1 MSHFPVI
8 TLIQSVKRWQ
18 KSYFYMKNVAPQGD
32 YVNLPAYVAGPPAG
46 RRPHRSYRATSLT
59 PAGAAA
65 VARLRVMIQSEG
77 LTGSDLLAAFVARRV
92 LPLQS
97 RPHLICQMSG
107 QLHPSRMC
115 TKDMPH
121 DEVAHMVNYLV
132 NCKLSA
138 EWRFGKEPYSR
149 AHPPP
154 TVCFLFPFLFLV
166 LLPNSFWPSLTSR
179 HALAELSPLTCSRVG
194 GGAPI
199 PPRPGGA

>member
-1 MSHFPVI
+1 
-8 TLIQSVKRWQ
+8 
-18 KSYFYMKNVAPQGD
+18 
-32 YVNLPAYVAGPPAG
+32 
-46 RRPHRSYRATSLT
+46 
-59 PAGAAA
+59 
-65 VARLRVMIQSEG
+65 MIQSEG

-107 QLHPSRMC
+107 QLNPSRMC

-121 DEVAHMVNYLV
+121 DEVAHMVNYLA

-154 TVCFLFPFLFLV
+154 TVCSLFPFLLLV
-166 LLPNSFWPSLTSR
+166 LSPSSFWPTLTNR
-179 HALAELSPLTCSRVG
+179 HALAEPSPSTCSRVG
-194 GGAPI
+194 GGARI